1 MQTAW
6 PQWAEVAAAFFVV
19 VALAI
24 AAVILL
30 AGKWRRENDPD
41 EKERQRRFAV
51 NRNGRIA
58 SGEVVDI
65 VDQELAPNG
74 ARRRFLHYRYTVGAV
89 DFAACQDVTLIS
101 ERIGDDPRGI
111 VGAVAVKYHNKNP
124 YNSIIVCEDWSGFR
138 RDSPSAAG
146 SPLAA
151 DPVRLADG

>member
-1 MQTAW
+1 MQIAW
-6 PQWAEVAAAFFVV
+6 QWAEVAAAFIVV

-24 AAVILL
+24 AAMVFL

-41 EKERQRRFAV
+41 ERERLRRFEV
-51 NRNGRIA
+51 NRNGRIT

-65 VDQELAPNG
+65 VDEELAPNG

-124 YNSIIVCEDWSGFR
+124 YNSIIVCEHWSGFR
-138 RDSPSAAG
+138 RVSAPAAET
-146 SPLAA
+146 SVAA

>member
-1 MQTAW
+1 MQTTW
-6 PQWAEVAAAFFVV
+6 PQWAEVAAAFAVAVV
-19 VALAI
+19 LAI
-24 AAVILL
+24 AAVVLL
-30 AGKWRRENDPD
+30 TGKWRRENDPD
-41 EKERQRRFAV
+41 EKERLRRLEV

-65 VDQELAPNG
+65 VDEELAPNG
-74 ARRRFLHYRYTVGAV
+74 ARRRFLHYRYSVGAV

-138 RDSPSAAG
+138 RIAGPSAENA
-146 SPLAA
+146 LTA

>member
-6 PQWAEVAAAFFVV
+6 PQWAEVAAAFIVAA
-19 VALAI
+19 ALAI
-24 AAVILL
+24 AAVVFL

-41 EKERQRRFAV
+41 EKERLRRLEV

-65 VDQELAPNG
+65 VDEELAPNG

-124 YNSIIVCEDWSGFR
+124 YNSIIVCEHWSGFR
-138 RDSPSAAG
+138 RGVEPPAE
-146 SPLAA
+146 SPLAVA
-151 DPVRLADG
+151 PVRLADG

>member
-1 MQTAW
+1 MQTDW
-6 PQWAEVAAAFFVV
+6 PQWAEGAAAFIVV
-19 VALAI
+19 AALAI
-24 AAVILL
+24 AALVFL

-41 EKERQRRFAV
+41 EKERLRRLEV

-74 ARRRFLHYRYTVGAV
+74 AQRRFLHYRYTVGAV

-124 YNSIIVCEDWSGFR
+124 YNSIIVCEHWSGFR
-138 RDSPSAAG
+138 RVAEPPAETAV
-146 SPLAA
+146 AA
-151 DPVRLADG
+151 DPVGLADG

>member
-6 PQWAEVAAAFFVV
+6 PQWAEVAAAFFAV
-19 VALAI
+19 VAFAI
-24 AAVILL
+24 AAVAFL

-41 EKERQRRFAV
+41 EKERQRRLEV

-89 DFAACQDVTLIS
+89 EFAACQDVTLIS
-101 ERIGDDPRGI
+101 ERIGDDPRDV

-124 YNSIIVCEDWSGFR
+124 YNSIIVCEQWSGFR
-138 RDSPSAAG
+138 RAATPTG
-146 SPLAA
+146 GNSLAA
-151 DPVRLADG
+151 DPVRLTDA

>member
-6 PQWAEVAAAFFVV
+6 PQWAEVAAAFIV
-19 VALAI
+19 VASLAI
-24 AAVILL
+24 AALVFL

-41 EKERQRRFAV
+41 EKERLRRLEV

-65 VDQELAPNG
+65 VDEELAPNG

-101 ERIGDDPRGI
+101 ERIGDDPRGV

-124 YNSIIVCEDWSGFR
+124 YNSIIVCEHWSGFR
-138 RDSPSAAG
+138 RIIEPHAENTV
-146 SPLAA
+146 AA

>member
-1 MQTAW
+1 MQIAW

-19 VALAI
+19 VAVAI
-24 AAVILL
+24 AAVVFLT
-30 AGKWRRENDPD
+30 GKWRRENDPD
-41 EKERQRRFAV
+41 EKERQRRVEV
-51 NRNGRIA
+51 NRNGRIT

-65 VDQELAPNG
+65 IDEELAPNG
-74 ARRRFLHYRYTVGAV
+74 ARRRFLHYRYSVGAV

-124 YNSIIVCEDWSGFR
+124 YNSIIVCESWSGLR
-138 RDSPSAAG
+138 GAAASAAEKTM
-146 SPLAA
+146 AA

>member
-6 PQWAEVAAAFFVV
+6 PQWAEVAAAFVAVV
-19 VALAI
+19 VLAI
-24 AAVILL
+24 AAVVLL
-30 AGKWRRENDPD
+30 TGKWRRENDPD
-41 EKERQRRFAV
+41 EKERLRRLEV
-51 NRNGRIA
+51 NRNGRIT

-65 VDQELAPNG
+65 VDEELAPNG
-74 ARRRFLHYRYTVGAV
+74 ARRRFLHYRYSVGAV

-124 YNSIIVCEDWSGFR
+124 YNSIIVCEHWSGFR
-138 RDSPSAAG
+138 RIAESPAENAM
-146 SPLAA
+146 AA

>member
-1 MQTAW
+1 MQIAW

-19 VALAI
+19 VAIAI
-24 AAVILL
+24 AAVVFLT
-30 AGKWRRENDPD
+30 GKWRSENDPD
-41 EKERQRRFAV
+41 EKERQRRVEV
-51 NRNGRIA
+51 NRNGRIT

-65 VDQELAPNG
+65 IDEELAPNG
-74 ARRRFLHYRYTVGAV
+74 ARRRFLHYRYSVGAV

-124 YNSIIVCEDWSGFR
+124 YNSIIVCESWSGLR
-138 RDSPSAAG
+138 GAAASAAEK
-146 SPLAA
+146 PMAA